1 MSKAQLNPIIIVILI
16 GVILGGLILGWD
28 KDISPVIDSDTI
40 ETVIP
45 NGISEERILSAP
57 SKGPKGGSLFTT
69 KDLSVEVTI
78 FEEGI
83 SPYFRLYLYENSKQ
97 IMPAKVN
104 VEITLTRLGAPA
116 KIFRFVPEKD
126 YLVGN
131 QVVKEPHSFEMAITA
146 KRNGEIFYW
155 NHDQIEGRIEM
166 PDTAAQRHGIKIMTA
181 GPEVIKPTIKL
192 PGEIIFN
199 HHTIVQVV
207 PRMPGVVTSVA
218 RHVGQQVK
226 KSEVLAVIESPMLAE
241 LRSQYLIA
249 QKRFHLAQK
258 TFKREKQLWEE
269 KITAKQDF
277 LTAQEMLGE
286 ADTIFNLAAV
296 KLRALGVNPKSNHS
310 GKDLARFEILAPI
323 SGLII
328 SKEIAQG
335 KTLKQDQEIFT
346 IADVST
352 VWTALT
358 AYPKDLNVI
367 KIGQKVLVNATAFNV
382 EGEGEI
388 TYISTL
394 IGERT
399 RTATVRV
406 ELDNK
411 DEKWRPGMFV
421 NAELATEETQVP
433 VSVSMDSIQTIR
445 NLSVVFGRYGEYFE
459 MRPLEL
465 GRDDGKTVEVL
476 KGISAGEKY
485 AAGNSFILKAE
496 LGKDD
501 TSHDH

>member
-1 MSKAQLNPIIIVILI
+1 
-16 GVILGGLILGWD
+16 
-28 KDISPVIDSDTI
+28 
-40 ETVIP
+40 
-45 NGISEERILSAP
+45 
-57 SKGPKGGSLFTT
+57 
-69 KDLSVEVTI
+69 
-78 FEEGI
+78 
-83 SPYFRLYLYENSKQ
+83 
-97 IMPAKVN
+97 
-104 VEITLTRLGAPA
+104 
-116 KIFRFVPEKD
+116 
-126 YLVGN
+126 
-131 QVVKEPHSFEMAITA
+131 
-146 KRNGEIFYW
+146 
-155 NHDQIEGRIEM
+155 
-166 PDTAAQRHGIKIMTA
+166 
-181 GPEVIKPTIKL
+181 
-192 PGEIIFN
+192 
-199 HHTIVQVV
+199 
-207 PRMPGVVTSVA
+207 
-218 RHVGQQVK
+218 
-226 KSEVLAVIESPMLAE
+226 MLAE

-296 KLRALGVNPKSNHS
+296 QLRALGVNPKSNHS

-352 VWTALT
+352 VWTALI
-358 AYPKDLNVI
+358 AYPKDLNII
-367 KIGQKVLVNATAFNV
+367 KIGQKVLVNATAFNL

-411 DEKWRPGMFV
+411 NEKWRPGMFV

-465 GRDDGKTVEVL
+465 GRDDGKNVEVL
-476 KGISAGEKY
+476 KGISAGEQY
-485 AAGNSFILKAE
+485 AASNSFILKAE
-496 LGKDD
+496 LGKDG